1 MPGTV
6 GCQCSQVVSRVSPWK
21 ICWVTFRA
29 WNEPYEFSMVVHRAT
44 NACIR
49 VVLFDVGGV
58 IVPAADPAL
67 VLPLENQLCLRERS
81 LSAFLFEQEPW
92 YALSTGRIDHEQYWN
107 SLAKQIGWDAHAL
120 RNLLSS
126 IHTPPVVDRQ
136 VVEIARAVSSQV
148 PVAIL
153 SNATSTLEEQLSAL
167 GVASLFD
174 PVINSARVGLRKPD
188 REIFRYAIRILGVP
202 AGTILFVDDKERN
215 TVVAEDLGI
224 RCIQFSNAEQLA
236 TAVEAYGI
244 SPR

>member
-1 MPGTV
+1 M
-6 GCQCSQVVSRVSPWK
+6 R
-21 ICWVTFRA
+21 
-29 WNEPYEFSMVVHRAT
+29 VHRAT
-44 NACIR
+44 NACVR

-58 IVPAADPAL
+58 ILPAADLKL
-67 VLPLENQLCLRERS
+67 VLQLEKQLCLRERS
-81 LSAFLFEQEPW
+81 LSAFLFGQEPW
-92 YALSTGRIDHEQYWN
+92 YALSTGRIDHEQYWD

-126 IHTPPVVDRQ
+126 IHTPTVVDRR
-136 VVEIARAVSSQV
+136 VVEIARAVSCQV

-153 SNATSTLEEQLSAL
+153 SNATSTLEEQLSEL

-188 REIFRYAIRILGVP
+188 PEMFRYAIRLLGVP

-224 RCIQFSNAEQLA
+224 RCIQFTHAEQLA
-236 TAVEAYGI
+236 RAIAGYGVL
-244 SPR
+244 PR